1 MDQPNLYSVDEKVN
15 RRQNIFLK
23 FNCRFILLLY
33 TIVRMSYTIV
43 DDLTIF
49 KSLKNLSIPTEL

>member
-23 FNCRFILLLY
+23 FNCRFLLLLY

-49 KSLKNLSIPTEL
+49 KSLKNLSMPTEL

>member
-33 TIVRMSYTIV
+33 TIVRISYTIV